1 MGDRQSTRNA
11 SSALPQDRLFIVG
24 PMAAGKSAVGR
35 RLAAR
40 LQMPFF
46 DTDDEIEQRTGV
58 DIDYIFER
66 EGEAGFRRRE
76 CAVIAELTAKQP
88 VILSTGGG
96 AVLADEN
103 RTLLSKRGLVVYLA
117 TSVRTQ
123 LARTRHS
130 NHRPLLQTE
139 DRGRTLEAL
148 ATVRNALYESVAD
161 LTLPTDGC
169 TVDAVVGQLITRL
182 KQREGLDT
190 STPPDAQ
197 EPSP

>member
-1 MGDRQSTRNA
+1 M
-11 SSALPQDRLFIVG
+11 PEDRLFIVG

-40 LQMPFF
+40 LHMPFF

-76 CAVIAELTAKQP
+76 CAVIAELTAQQP

-96 AVLADEN
+96 AVLAQEN
-103 RTLLSKRGLVVYLA
+103 RRLLSERGLVVYLA

-130 NHRPLLQTE
+130 HHRPLLQTE
-139 DRGRTLEAL
+139 DREQTLQAL
-148 ATVRNALYESVAD
+148 AAVRNGLYESVAD

-169 TVDAVVGQLITRL
+169 TVEAVVGQLITRL
-182 KQREGLDT
+182 KQRQSEAPD
-190 STPPDAQ
+190 STGGGE
-197 EPSP
+197 EPAV